1 MAKNQKEIEV
11 IIDEN
16 GKIEAEAMGYHGKGC
31 AEDIDEILNN
41 VGKTIKI
48 KKKSEFNDE
57 QKVRTS
63 QHN

>member
-1 MAKNQKEIEV
+1 MAKKQREID
-11 IIDEN
+11 IIIHED
-16 GKIEAEAMGYHGKGC
+16 GKVEADALGYQGKGC

-41 VGKTIKI
+41 VGKTVKS

-63 QHN
+63 QQR